1 MYGIQIFSVLFAA
14 ILTLTAPLAAQRR
27 PSASPVEETVSTV
40 IALSIGGA
48 SYNFTGQAVCEHVP
62 NGSIY
67 DIVAERWSVRQ
78 QDTGRSMSLNLWHPL
93 SGGSD
98 MVTLTVSTGGKKYDV
113 DTVKKPQSNQT
124 IGSANV
130 KFVPQG
136 KGGTLT
142 IDATAGSG
150 TKVSGTIK
158 CDAFTAVTPVAG

>member
-1 MYGIQIFSVLFAA
+1 MVSIQIFSVLFAA
-14 ILTLTAPLAAQRR
+14 ILTLTTPLAAQRR
-27 PSASPVEETVSTV
+27 PSGTPVEETVGTT
-40 IALSIGGA
+40 IALSVGGVA
-48 SYNFTGQAVCEHVP
+48 YNFSGQAMCEHVP
-62 NGSIY
+62 QGSIY
-67 DIVAERWSVRQ
+67 DTVAERWSVRQ
-78 QDTGRSMSLNLWHPL
+78 QSAERSLSLNLWHPL

-98 MVTLTVSTGGKKYDV
+98 MVTLTVSTGGKRYDV

-136 KGGTLT
+136 KGGTFT